1 MQLTRPALVTTA
13 AALAADL
20 SVRRTEASARE
31 PPTLDRVRMTVMD
44 NRYTGVFEQVG
55 DWWIGHVEELP
66 GCNVQERTLEE
77 ARQSLKEA
85 VQLIV
90 QANRELA
97 RRESEGHQVVREPLA
112 VPVE

>member
-1 MQLTRPALVTTA
+1 MACLTWQN
-13 AALAADL
+13 
-20 SVRRTEASARE
+20 E
-31 PPTLDRVRMTVMD
+31 RMV

-55 DWWIGHVEELP
+55 EWWIGHLEELP
-66 GCNVQERTLEE
+66 GCNVQERSLDE
-77 ARQSLKEA
+77 ARESLKEA

-97 RRESEGHQVVREPLA
+97 RQESEGHDVLREPLA

>member
-1 MQLTRPALVTTA
+1 MV
-13 AALAADL
+13 
-20 SVRRTEASARE
+20 
-31 PPTLDRVRMTVMD
+31 

-55 DWWIGHVEELP
+55 EWWIGHVEELP
-66 GCNVQERTLEE
+66 GANVQERSLDE
-77 ARQSLKEA
+77 ARESLKEA

-97 RRESEGHQVVREPLA
+97 RQESEGHDVLREPLA

>member
-1 MQLTRPALVTTA
+1 
-13 AALAADL
+13 
-20 SVRRTEASARE
+20 
-31 PPTLDRVRMTVMD
+31 MT

-55 DWWIGHVEELP
+55 DWWTGYVEELR
-66 GCNVQERTLEE
+66 GCNVQEHTLEE
-77 ARQSLKEA
+77 ARESLKEA
-85 VQLIV
+85 IQLIV

>member
-1 MQLTRPALVTTA
+1 MQFRRLTRCSADA
-13 AALAADL
+13 AARGAVGAD
-20 SVRRTEASARE
+20 RE
-31 PPTLDRVRMTVMD
+31 TMTFMD

-66 GCNVQERTLEE
+66 GCNVQERSLEE
-77 ARQSLKEA
+77 ARESLKEA

-97 RRESEGHQVVREPLA
+97 RQESEGHQVLRESLA

>member
-1 MQLTRPALVTTA
+1 MRA
-13 AALAADL
+13 
-20 SVRRTEASARE
+20 
-31 PPTLDRVRMTVMD
+31 MD

-55 DWWIGHVEELP
+55 DWWIGYVEELP
-66 GCNVQERTLEE
+66 GCNVQERSLEE
-77 ARQSLKEA
+77 ARESLKEA

-97 RRESEGHQVVREPLA
+97 RREAEGHDVLREPLA

>member
-1 MQLTRPALVTTA
+1 MV
-13 AALAADL
+13 
-20 SVRRTEASARE
+20 
-31 PPTLDRVRMTVMD
+31 

-55 DWWIGHVEELP
+55 EWWIGHLEELP
-66 GCNVQERTLEE
+66 GCNVQERSLDE
-77 ARQSLKEA
+77 ARESLKEA

-97 RRESEGHQVVREPLA
+97 RQESEGHDVLREPLA

>member
-1 MQLTRPALVTTA
+1 MV
-13 AALAADL
+13 
-20 SVRRTEASARE
+20 
-31 PPTLDRVRMTVMD
+31 

-55 DWWIGHVEELP
+55 EWWIGHLEELP
-66 GCNVQERTLEE
+66 GCNVQERSLDE
-77 ARQSLKEA
+77 ARESLKEA

-97 RRESEGHQVVREPLA
+97 RQESEGHKVLREPLA